1 MRFECKEITL
11 KDGRRAILRS
21 PEESDAAALLENLRR
36 TAEETEFLSRVPAEC
51 KMTLEE
57 ERRYI
62 RALQDSASGYDILCE
77 VDGHVAGTCRISFS
91 SGLRRGHRAN
101 VGLALQKAYWDL
113 GIGTAM
119 FTELIL
125 LARQRGMEQIE
136 LDFTEGNN
144 RGRALYEKFGFRIT
158 GMTPRAIRLNNGQLV
173 NEYHMMLVLEE

>member
-1 MRFECKEITL
+1 MW
-11 KDGRRAILRS
+11 
-21 PEESDAAALLENLRR
+21 
-36 TAEETEFLSRVPAEC
+36 PAPVV
-51 KMTLEE
+51 
-57 ERRYI
+57 
-62 RALQDSASGYDILCE
+62 SASPPAC
-77 VDGHVAGTCRISFS
+77 AG
-91 SGLRRGHRAN
+91 GHRAN

-136 LDFTEGNN
+136 LDFTEGND